1 MLRNLFGQVSD
12 LFSGAGEATDGLF
25 EELEEA
31 LITADVSVALSSK
44 IVSLLREAVRERGI
58 RTADEVRDLLR
69 AHIAGVLDEHAA
81 ALTLEAAEPPLFH
94 LVVGVNGTGKT
105 TTIAKL
111 GARFQRQGKK
121 VMLAAADTFRAAA
134 IDQLQVWADR
144 LGADIVRHQPGGDAA
159 AVVFDSIG
167 AARARG
173 TDVVIADTAGRQHTH
188 HNLMEELRKIDRVA
202 RRALGRAPDETLLV
216 LDATT
221 GQNALAQAR
230 VFRDAIGL
238 TGIVLTK
245 LDGTAKGGT
254 LITLSEELKIPV
266 KLIGI
271 GEKLEDLRD
280 FDPQEYASG
289 LLP

>member
-1 MLRNLFGQVSD
+1 MLGNLFRQVSD
-12 LFSGAGEATDGLF
+12 LFSGAGEVTDGLF

-81 ALTLEAAEPPLFH
+81 ALTVEAPEPPLFH

-111 GARFQRQGKK
+111 GARLQRQGKR

-159 AVVFDSIG
+159 AVVFDSIA

-173 TDVVIADTAGRQHTH
+173 VDVVIADTAGRQHTH

-254 LITLSEELKIPV
+254 LITLSEELGIPV
-266 KLIGI
+266 KLIGL
-271 GEKLEDLRD
+271 GEKLEDLHD

>member
-1 MLRNLFGQVSD
+1 MFRDLFRQVSD
-12 LFSGAGEATDGLF
+12 LFKGAGEITDQLF
-25 EELEEA
+25 DELEEV
-31 LITADVSVALSSK
+31 LIASDVSVRLSGE
-44 IVSLLREAVRERGI
+44 IVSLLRAAVRERGI
-58 RTADEVRDLLR
+58 RAPDEARDLLR
-69 AHIAGVLDEHAA
+69 AHIAGVLDEHSAPLVA
-81 ALTLEAAEPPLFH
+81 ESPEPPLFY

-144 LGADIVRHQPGGDAA
+144 LGADIVRHQPGGDPA
-159 AVVFDSIG
+159 AVVFDSIK

-173 TDVVIADTAGRQHTH
+173 IDVVVADTAGRQHTQ
-188 HNLMEELRKIDRVA
+188 HNLMEELRKVDRVA
-202 RRALGRAPDETLLV
+202 RRALGRAPDETLLI

-221 GQNALAQAR
+221 GQNALVQAR

-238 TGIVLTK
+238 TGIALTK

-254 LITLSEELKIPV
+254 LITVAEELALPI
-266 KLIGI
+266 KLVGV

-280 FDPQEYASG
+280 FDPQEYAAG